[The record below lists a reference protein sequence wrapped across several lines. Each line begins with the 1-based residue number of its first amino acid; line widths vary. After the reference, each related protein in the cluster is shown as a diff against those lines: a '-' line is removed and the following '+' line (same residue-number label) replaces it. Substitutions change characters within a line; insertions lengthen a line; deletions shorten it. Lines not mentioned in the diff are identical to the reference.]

1 MRLLYPVPVSIIPE
15 KLLVKEHLN
24 CISIAQGIHSVNIGA
39 AKLEDLDPEVSR
51 WFGCQSAL
59 YDRYQKTIDMLSKTY
74 RVEVINTWPL
84 QVEAGLKVFPKY
96 TFGEVVEN
104 LNIVGFGAKVFK

>member
-1 MRLLYPVPVSIIPE
+1 MRLLYPVPVSIIP
-15 KLLVKEHLN
+15 KKFLLEEHLN
-24 CISIAQGIHSVNIGA
+24 CISIASQIHSVNAGE
-39 AKLEDLDPEVSR
+39 AKLEDLDPEVGR

-74 RVEVINTWPL
+74 QVEVINTWPL
-84 QVEAGLKVFPKY
+84 EVGGLKVFPKY

-104 LNIVGFGAKVFK
+104 LSIVGFGAKVFK